1 MAGIVGPVMGTI
13 IAGKAR
19 ARDEHRA
26 EDEKQ
31 GSKEQS
37 LGNR

>member
-1 MAGIVGPVMGTI
+1 MGAI

-19 ARDEHRA
+19 ARDEHDA
-26 EDEKQ
+26 EDKKQ
-31 GSKEQS
+31 GSNEQS